1 MPPLPRRSTPL
12 PAAKRARAA
21 RVARTPGRRSASLAP
36 SYPIERL
43 TLSNGLRVVIAPDR
57 SAPVVGVAVY
67 YDVGFRSEPTNRTG
81 FAHLF
86 EHLMFQGSENVGK
99 AEHPKYVQAA
109 GGTFNGST
117 HPDYTNY
124 FQVLPTGALEL
135 ALFLEADRMR
145 APKLTQENLENQIA
159 VVQEEIRVNVMN
171 RPYGGFP
178 WIRLPDVA
186 YETFP
191 NAHNGYGAFEELQAA
206 TLTDAASFFD
216 SYYAP
221 GNAVLAVTGDVT
233 VAGATELIEKYFG
246 SIPARTVPI
255 RPDFGEPL
263 PAAERLREEVDPLAP
278 QPALAVGY
286 RVPDPVADLQAYLPY
301 VLLTD
306 ILTAGDA
313 SRLDRRLVQEDRI
326 VTSIETYLG
335 TFGDPFDQR
344 DPLLFTLESYFPAS
358 TTPEQVLAAVDDE
371 FDRLSSEGLAT
382 AELDRIRARLSA
394 RLFREVDDVLGRTL
408 SIAAF
413 ELLHGDP
420 TLINTLPEMLA
431 AVTPEE
437 VVSAAATLRA
447 QPRSQ
452 LVLRPPA
459 EPAAKTDKASKTEKA
474 SKAKTDKSG
483 KAAKKA

>member
-1 MPPLPRRSTPL
+1 VPPIPRQS
-12 PAAKRARAA
+12 PAAKAVKRARAPRTSRA
-21 RVARTPGRRSASLAP
+21 ASRVSGPPAP

-43 TLSNGLRVVIAPDR
+43 TLANGLRVVIAPDR
-57 SAPVVGVAVY
+57 SAPVVGVAVH

-124 FQVLPTGALEL
+124 FQVLPSGALEL

-186 YETFP
+186 YTTFP

-206 TLTDAASFFD
+206 SLTDAASFFD

-221 GNAVLAVTGDVT
+221 GNAVLTVTGDVT
-233 VAGATELIEKYFG
+233 VSGAIELIEKHFG
-246 SIPARTVPI
+246 PVPARTVPV
-255 RPDFGEPL
+255 RPDFGEPV
-263 PAAERLREEVDPLAP
+263 PTSERAREEVDPLAP
-278 QPALAVGY
+278 QPAIAVGY
-286 RVPDPVADLQAYLPY
+286 RVPDPVADLSAYLPY

-306 ILTAGDA
+306 VLTAGDA
-313 SRLDRRLVQEDRI
+313 SRLDRRLVQQDRI
-326 VTSIETYLG
+326 VTSIDTYLG

-344 DPLLFTLESYFPAS
+344 DPLLFTVESYFPPT
-358 TTPEQVLAAVDDE
+358 TTPDKVMTTVDDE
-371 FDRLSSEGLAT
+371 LDRLTGGGLA
-382 AELDRIRARLSA
+382 AGELDRVRARLTA

-408 SIAAF
+408 SMATF

-420 TLINTLPEMLA
+420 ALVNTLPKLLA
-431 AVTPEE
+431 DVTPEQ
-437 VVSAAATLRA
+437 VVSAAGALRE

-452 LVLRPPA
+452 LVLVPPA
-459 EPAAKTDKASKTEKA
+459 ADAKPGRKA
-474 SKAKTDKSG
+474 G
-483 KAAKKA
+483 KA

>member
-1 MPPLPRRSTPL
+1 MS
-12 PAAKRARAA
+12 
-21 RVARTPGRRSASLAP
+21 RTPSRSPAP

-43 TLSNGLRVVIAPDR
+43 TLANGLRVVIAPDR
-57 SAPVVGVAVY
+57 SSPVVGVAVH

-124 FQVLPTGALEL
+124 FQVLPSGALEL

-159 VVQEEIRVNVMN
+159 VVQEEIRVNVLN

-186 YETFP
+186 YTTFP

-206 TLTDAASFFD
+206 TLSDAASFFD

-221 GNAVLAVTGDVT
+221 GNAVLTVTGDAT
-233 VAGATELIEKYFG
+233 VSGAIALIEKHFG
-246 SIPARTVPI
+246 PVPDRDVPV
-255 RPDFGEPL
+255 RPDFAEPA
-263 PAAERLREEVDPLAP
+263 PTEERFREEVDPLAP
-278 QPALAVGY
+278 QPALAAGY
-286 RVPDPVADLQAYLPY
+286 RVPDPVADLPGYLPY

-313 SRLDRRLVQEDRI
+313 SRLDRRLVQQDRI

-344 DPLLFTLESYFPAS
+344 DPLLFTVEGYFPAS
-358 TTPEQVLAAVDDE
+358 TTPERVLATVDE
-371 FDRLSSEGLAT
+371 
-382 AELDRIRARLSA
+382 ELDRLAGDGLAAGELSRVRARLSA
-394 RLFREVDDVLGRTL
+394 QLFREVDDVLGRTL
-408 SIAAF
+408 SMAVF
-413 ELLHGDP
+413 ELLHADP
-420 TLINTLPEMLA
+420 ALVNTLPQLLA
-431 AVTPEE
+431 AVTPEQ
-437 VVSAAATLRA
+437 VVLAAAALRA

-452 LVLRPPA
+452 LVLQPPA
-459 EPAAKTDKASKTEKA
+459 APAPKAAKAA
-474 SKAKTDKSG
+474 
-483 KAAKKA
+483 KAAKKGSK